1 VRVRPPDVRFF
12 RRHGWLILRRAVDAP
27 RLRALTRAFD
37 RLMPRMPAGAP
48 AEADGQQVIHVRERA
63 AALQTWALDRAVG
76 RLVADL
82 LGCRR
87 VQLLQDVLL
96 LKPPR
101 RGQRIKWHQ
110 DYGYIAAPLDA
121 PRAVSVRLALTAEDV
136 TTGCLQVLD
145 GSQARGLVDEPAV
158 VSEPAQRIELRPG
171 DLSIHHC
178 LTLHWSGENRS
189 PRPRKTVI
197 LFAFDGDCRLD
208 AGRGR
213 GEEFP
218 TDPSGRLS
226 TRAFP
231 VMFERPRAA
240 RGVRRRGPARR

>member
-12 RRHGWLILRRAVDAP
+12 RRHGWLILRRAVPAA

-37 RLMPRMPAGAP
+37 RLMPRMPSGP
-48 AEADGQQVIHVRERA
+48 VTADGQQVIHVRERA
-63 AALQTWALDRAVG
+63 AALQAWAVDRAVG
-76 RLVADL
+76 RLVAEL

-121 PRAVSVRLALTAEDV
+121 PRAVSVRLALTAEDM

-145 GSQARGLVDEPAV
+145 GSQARGLVDEPDEVA
-158 VSEPAQRIELRPG
+158 EPASPIELRPG
-171 DLSIHHC
+171 DLSVHHC

-197 LFAFDGDCRLD
+197 LFAFDGDCGLD
-208 AGRGR
+208 AAR
-213 GEEFP
+213 GEPAEFP
-218 TDPSGRLS
+218 TDPTGRLAP
-226 TRAFP
+226 TAFP
-231 VMFERPRAA
+231 VMFERAAA
-240 RGVRRRGPARR
+240 RGGPRRGPARR